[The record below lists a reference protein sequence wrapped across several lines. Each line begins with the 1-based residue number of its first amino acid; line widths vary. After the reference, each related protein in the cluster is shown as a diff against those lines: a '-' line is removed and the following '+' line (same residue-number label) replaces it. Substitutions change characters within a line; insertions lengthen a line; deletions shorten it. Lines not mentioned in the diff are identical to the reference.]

1 LASPKSEE
9 ASGVSLPMLTRAA
22 LLATIFGR
30 GLAPAIPGLTVGIA
44 PFIVLSGRLS
54 AFVSQFVAA
63 GGVAA
68 AIRLAFGALRLPKLD
83 LGYRLIALP
92 GSAIVIALV
101 MTAWARPLEPELCRV
116 MALAAIATSFAA
128 AMASLRLHETR
139 AAGLVLASA
148 SLSGLSHLLARELVR
163 RAAER
168 LDSTSLHWAVGVATF
183 ASLLDLIA
191 LGLTL
196 AYLGQGKPRKI
207 LLGASLVLAP
217 ALMLGWF
224 AARGSAPGAG
234 LFRVLA
240 ERALAQLSRAP
251 AAALPGSLRF
261 AITTALLFA
270 AGLCVSRPGERGKA
284 NVVIAL
290 CLLSLGAPDMPLPAL
305 WLVVAALLSP
315 KQTLPEQLVLAPSTE
330 VRGVQ
335 RAFESALRPHD
346 KSSSTG

>member
-1 LASPKSEE
+1 MATPKSEE

-54 AFVSQFVAA
+54 AFVSQLVAA

-68 AIRLAFGALRLPKLD
+68 AIRLTSGALRLPKLD
-83 LGYRLIALP
+83 LGYRLVALP
-92 GSAIVIALV
+92 GSAIVVVFV
-101 MTAWARPLEPELCRV
+101 MMAWARPLEPEWCRT
-116 MALAAIATSFAA
+116 MALSAIAASLAA
-128 AMASLRLHETR
+128 AVASLRLRETR
-139 AAGLVLASA
+139 ASGLVLISA

-163 RAAER
+163 HAAER
-168 LDSTSLHWAVGVATF
+168 LDSASLHWAVRVATF
-183 ASLLDLIA
+183 ATLLDLIA
-191 LGLTL
+191 LGFSLT
-196 AYLGQGKPRKI
+196 YLGQGKPRKV
-207 LLGASLVLAP
+207 LLGASLVLTP

-261 AITTALLFA
+261 AITAALLLG
-270 AGLCVSRPGERGKA
+270 AGLCISKPGARGKA

-315 KQTLPEQLVLAPSTE
+315 KQASSEHGALAPPGE
-330 VRGVQ
+330 VRGAERV
-335 RAFESALRPHD
+335 FESPLAPHD